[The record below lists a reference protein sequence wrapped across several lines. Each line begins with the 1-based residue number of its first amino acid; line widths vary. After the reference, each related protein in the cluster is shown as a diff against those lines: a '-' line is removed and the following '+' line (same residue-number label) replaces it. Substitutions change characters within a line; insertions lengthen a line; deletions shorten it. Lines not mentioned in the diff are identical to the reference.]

1 MQKCYPR
8 EYDTISVKQ
17 LGDHTVRVVY
27 TAVSRTSGF
36 EDDTPN
42 VKKGTAHDKKLE
54 NNIVRAK
61 TAIKELV
68 LSNPWRYWCT
78 FTISPQ
84 KYDRHNLARYK
95 SDLAKFIRNYNR
107 YCDESDRVQYVFVPE
122 MHKDGAWHMHG
133 FLNGVRD
140 RDIYTNEYGYLSWRQ
155 YEEKFGFI
163 SMSPI
168 KDIDR
173 AASYMLKYISKD
185 IGKGVTDLGAH
196 LYYAS
201 QGLKRAE
208 LLYRGHAQLHCDWD
222 YEHPEGYCKVKTF
235 DTRID
240 DISEYIEVLP

>member
-1 MQKCYPR
+1 
-8 EYDTISVKQ
+8 
-17 LGDHTVRVVY
+17 
-27 TAVSRTSGF
+27 
-36 EDDTPN
+36 
-42 VKKGTAHDKKLE
+42 
-54 NNIVRAK
+54 
-61 TAIKELV
+61 
-68 LSNPWRYWCT
+68 
-78 FTISPQ
+78 
-84 KYDRHNLARYK
+84 
-95 SDLAKFIRNYNR
+95 
-107 YCDESDRVQYVFVPE
+107 

-133 FLNGVRD
+133 FLNGIRD
-140 RDIYTNEYGYLSWRQ
+140 KDIYINDNGYLSWLP
-155 YEEKFGFI
+155 YEKKFGYI

-208 LLYRGHAQLHCDWD
+208 LLYRGHAQLHCKWDW
-222 YEHPEGYCKVKTF
+222 EHPDGYCKIKTF